1 MLILQDAQGALPSL
15 TPPAAQPAPTAAGAG
30 AVAGAP
36 GAGAWDGSLPRV
48 GGGWQGGPAGVN
60 AEVQR
65 LERQL
70 RAKDAQAQQLLGALS
85 HGEAKAPKSR
95 GALDIHTAM
104 ATGLNPTELAEA
116 ARIGLTPDDLEQL
129 IEELAAK
136 EFHQLEQMMEQIE
149 VQGGSKEEAVDRWAK
164 REAEKW
170 VKEQFGVGGASPVD
184 IPQQRPS
191 PQAPS
196 PQLSLTAAPP
206 APSLGSLESSG
217 GFVLP
222 PQGDFS
228 PPQGEEEQVAALT
241 LNAYTARR
249 ELAKMRSELARLKQK
264 ESGQAALLDDAVRL
278 RAEAQAQVATGQS
291 PEAGLSGATVVSHT
305 SASALF
311 VCCTVGDDRS
321 CVCSCW
327 SARLLAKTWSPSNS
341 PLRSRPW
348 RAGLVRQPT
357 EPFCL

>member
-1 MLILQDAQGALPSL
+1 MLILQDAQQGALPSL

-36 GAGAWDGSLPRV
+36 GAGAAGWDGSLPRV
-48 GGGWQGGPAGVN
+48 GGWQGGPAGVN
-60 AEVQR
+60 AEMQR

-85 HGEAKAPKSR
+85 HGDAKAPKSR
-95 GALDIHTAM
+95 GALDIRSAM

-170 VKEQFGVGGASPVD
+170 VKEQFGVGSTSPAD

-196 PQLSLTAAPP
+196 PQLSLAAAPP
-206 APSLGSLESSG
+206 APSLDSPESSG

-222 PQGDFS
+222 PQA
-228 PPQGEEEQVAALT
+228 EEEQVAALT

-291 PEAGLSGATVVSHT
+291 PEAGLPGAAAVSHP

-311 VCCTVGDDRS
+311 VCCADGDDRS
-321 CVCSCW
+321 CVCPCW

-357 EPFCL
+357 DPFCF